1 MADLPFLLTEGPA
14 ARLQSAA
21 DVEGKLPRAL
31 DALGPLTGR
40 DVLLLETPAAG
51 VAREVSTI
59 GARTTVAPLTEPL
72 FRDHADESADVVL
85 SLWSG
90 FRGVRTED
98 LVATDRVL
106 RPGGRLLVVHDY
118 GRDDVCGLRDGA
130 APEYGAWSRRD
141 GPFLR
146 DGGFKIR
153 VVHCFWTFGS
163 MEEAAGALGDAFGER
178 GRELAGR
185 LRRPRLAWNVA
196 VYHRARGSQSSGA
209 DRA

>member
-1 MADLPFLLTEGPA
+1 MTQPLAGRLEG
-14 ARLQSAA
+14 AA
-21 DVEGKLPRAL
+21 DVEGKLPRVL
-31 DALGPLTGR
+31 DTLGPLAGR
-40 DVLLLETPAAG
+40 DILLLETSAEG
-51 VAREVSTI
+51 VARQVSSI
-59 GARTTVAPLTEPL
+59 GGRTTVSQITEPL
-72 FRDHADESADVVL
+72 FRDHPDESADVVV

-90 FRGVRTED
+90 FRGVRAED
-98 LVATDRVL
+98 LAAADRVL

-118 GRDDVCGLRDGA
+118 GRDDVCGLRDET

-163 MEEAAGALGDAFGER
+163 MEEAAGFLVDAFGER
-178 GRELAGR
+178 GREAAER

-196 VYHRARGSQSSGA
+196 VYHRVRGQRPTAAAPG
-209 DRA
+209 